1 MEIKRLY
8 NTFLPLLFLSL
19 PAAAQLRPEEP
30 AQRTLFPNV
39 LPGTISNVRHSQP
52 VRYQTADRQ
61 WHDGQLHELKTERVY
76 LVNDYQQAIP
86 YLPTEVIRVVLPDAT
101 YGGVGRFFAKE
112 LFAAGNTGLYQYQNM
127 ESGFVWQLLGTQ
139 WWLRRPDGAVVK
151 LRGSRAQFSR
161 QMLGVV
167 GDDPEL
173 AKRLQAR
180 AYRRR
185 DATAILEQYQQWKQA
200 QVGAATQ

>member
-1 MEIKRLY
+1 MMKQIV
-8 NTFLPLLFLSL
+8 LPLLFLSL
-19 PAAAQLRPEEP
+19 PAAAQLRPPEP
-30 AQRTLFPNV
+30 AQRTMFPNV
-39 LPGTISNVRHSQP
+39 LPGTISNVQHSQP
-52 VRYQTADRQ
+52 IRYQTADRQ

-101 YGGVGRFFAKE
+101 YGGVGRFFAQE
-112 LFAAGNTGLYQYQNM
+112 LFAGSKMGLYQYQNM
-127 ESGFVWQLLGTQ
+127 EAGFIWQMLGTQ

-151 LRGSRAQFSR
+151 LRGSRAAFSR
-161 QMLGVV
+161 QMLSVV
-167 GDDPEL
+167 GDDPAL

-185 DATAILEQYQQWKQA
+185 DAAAILEQYQQWQQA
-200 QVGAATQ
+200 QSAAPRQ